1 VGVDEADASVAR
13 HRSASRL
20 EMPRPVCCQNCL
32 AVLDLSCGNSTRKM
46 QRRSEMQCCT
56 TRERTS
62 RADRKARH
70 ASADLREGKSREV
83 SERVPN
89 FCSKCTE
96 SYVRHCVRGSD
107 GRKQPPTFLMSSCMK
122 KRGYPDCIASRTR
135 ASPSSYAT
143 LSANFGS
150 DTEIACSVKAGIE
163 LPTGI
168 SEGAI
173 GSEEGGGSRC
183 RRNF

>member
-1 VGVDEADASVAR
+1 VGGVEADASTAR
-13 HRSASRL
+13 HRSARRL

-46 QRRSEMQCCT
+46 QRLSEMQYCT
-56 TRERTS
+56 TRATTS
-62 RADRKARH
+62 RADRNARH
-70 ASADLREGKSREV
+70 ASADLREGKSREL

-89 FCSKCTE
+89 FCSKCAE
-96 SYVRHCVRGSD
+96 SYVYVRRCVRGSD
-107 GRKQPPTFLMSSCMK
+107 GRKQLLTFLMFSCMK
-122 KRGYPDCIASRTR
+122 KRGYPDCMASMTR
-135 ASPSSYAT
+135 ASPSSYPT

-168 SEGAI
+168 SEEAM
-173 GSEEGGGSRC
+173 GSEEG
-183 RRNF
+183 